1 MSKDTVT
8 ISLDTFKHMEK
19 KIENLEQAITD
30 LKVGKERVTWS
41 RGLFEYSYW
50 FYNASEKTI
59 KVLEAMNEISL
70 ENERLKS
77 ELKRVNKSAF
87 YRFFRSDY

>member
-1 MSKDTVT
+1 MKETVT
-8 ISLDTFKHMEK
+8 ISLDTYKHMEE
-19 KIENLEQAITD
+19 KIKNLEQAITD
-30 LKVGKERVTWS
+30 LKLGKERVTWS
-41 RGLFEYSYW
+41 RGLFEHSYW

-70 ENERLKS
+70 ENEKLKA

-87 YRFFRSDY
+87 YRFFTRDL